1 MASRSYALERGG
13 PKVLRL
19 TWGRGLRDFEVALG
33 DRRLRLDPA
42 AVRAGTSAT
51 LPDGSA
57 LHVRYARRSF
67 WSIAFRDDLHV
78 ERDGV
83 PVPGSDGDPRVI
95 GRRAARVMAFFGL
108 LRVGFLLLFHLF
120 SRQPGGVPGPVQVV
134 MLSGLALLVLAAL
147 AALGLRLAVALGAGL
162 VGLEVGVAV
171 ATGVGATPVALLIQL
186 LLVAHLASA
195 WRRMRPRAPRPAL
208 GQVFG

>member
-19 TWGRGLRDFEVALG
+19 TWRRGLRDFEVAFG
-33 DRRLRLDPA
+33 ERLLKLDPA

-108 LRVGFLLLFHLF
+108 LRVAFLLLFHLF
-120 SRQPGGVPGPVQVV
+120 SRQPGTPGPVQVLV
-134 MLSGLALLVLAAL
+134 LSGLALLVLAVL
-147 AALGLRLAVALGAGL
+147 AAYGLRLAVALGAGL
-162 VGLEVGVAV
+162 VGLEVVVAV
-171 ATGVGATPVALLIQL
+171 AAGVGATPVALLIQI